1 VSRNHFD
8 HFLNQAKRAVLS
20 AADVVRT
27 RRQVSSPIVEGHEAG
42 GREVKLNLDRQ
53 LSELL
58 ISNLTRDGIRVI
70 SEESEGSHAI
80 TDDVVWIIDPL
91 DGSFN
96 YLRNAGPSAIC
107 CALLERNSPVLGVI
121 FDLSS
126 NQLYWGGPAFGSFCD
141 DSPLTVS
148 RQTQLGSA
156 LVYTGLPSRMKV
168 SSAHSLDALTHLL
181 RHAQKVRMIGS
192 AAISLVKVASGIG
205 DLYSETSIMPWDVA
219 AGVALVEGA
228 GGLVL
233 PGLASRSTPINI
245 TAGNPELVRLLSN
258 R

>member
-1 VSRNHFD
+1 MSRNQLD
-8 HFLNQAKRAVLS
+8 HLLNQAKRAVLS

-42 GREVKLNLDRQ
+42 GREVKLDLDRQ

-58 ISNLTRDGIRVI
+58 INNLQRDGVQVI
-70 SEESEGSHAI
+70 SEESEESHAI

-107 CALLERNSPVLGVI
+107 CALLEKNSPVLGVI

-126 NQLYWGGPAFGSFCD
+126 NQLYWGGPTFGSFCN

-148 RQTQLGSA
+148 RQTQLSSA
-156 LVYTGLPSRMKV
+156 LVYTGLPSRLEI
-168 SSAHSLDALTHLL
+168 SAAHSLDALTHLL

-192 AAISLVKVASGIG
+192 AAISLAKVASGIG
-205 DLYSETSIMPWDVA
+205 DVYSETSIMPWDVA

-233 PGLASRSTPINI
+233 PGLTSRSAPLNI

>member
-1 VSRNHFD
+1 
-8 HFLNQAKRAVLS
+8 
-20 AADVVRT
+20 
-27 RRQVSSPIVEGHEAG
+27 VSSPIVEGHEAG
-42 GREVKLNLDRQ
+42 GREVKLDLDRQ

-58 ISNLTRDGIRVI
+58 INNLQRDGVQVI
-70 SEESEGSHAI
+70 SEESEESHAI

-107 CALLERNSPVLGVI
+107 CALLEKNSPVLGVI

-126 NQLYWGGPAFGSFCD
+126 NQLYWGGPTFGSFCND
-141 DSPLTVS
+141 FPLTVS
-148 RQTQLGSA
+148 RQTQLSSA
-156 LVYTGLPSRMKV
+156 LVYTGLPSRMEI
-168 SSAHSLDALTHLL
+168 SAAHSLDALTHLL

-192 AAISLVKVASGIG
+192 AAISLAKVASGIG
-205 DLYSETSIMPWDVA
+205 DVYSETSIMPWDVA

-233 PGLASRSTPINI
+233 PGLTSRSAPLNI

>member
-1 VSRNHFD
+1 MSQSHLTP
-8 HFLNQAKRAVLS
+8 FLKQAKHAVLS
-20 AADVVRT
+20 AAEIVHAE
-27 RRQVSSPIVEGHEAG
+27 RRVGSPIVEGHEAG
-42 GREVKLNLDRQ
+42 GREVKLDLDRR

-58 ISNLTRDGIRVI
+58 VSILQTDGIRVI
-70 SEESEGSHAI
+70 SEESHESHAI

-91 DGSFN
+91 DGSYNF
-96 YLRNAGPSAIC
+96 LRNAGPSAIC
-107 CALLERNSPVLGVI
+107 CALLEQNSPVLGVV

-126 NQLYWGGPAFGSFCD
+126 NQLYWGGSAFGSFCD
-141 DSPLTVS
+141 DSRLTVS
-148 RQTQLGSA
+148 HQTQLDAA
-156 LVYTGLPSRMKV
+156 LVYTGLPSRMEV
-168 SSAHSLDALTHLL
+168 SGAHSLDALTHLL

-228 GGLVL
+228 GGLAL
-233 PGLASRSTPINI
+233 PGLTSRSAPLTI
-245 TAGNPELVRLLSN
+245 TAGNAELVRLLSS

>member
-1 VSRNHFD
+1 MESCE
-8 HFLNQAKRAVLS
+8 S
-20 AADVVRT
+20 
-27 RRQVSSPIVEGHEAG
+27 G
-42 GREVKLNLDRQ
+42 GREVKLDLDRQ
-53 LSELL
+53 ISELL
-58 ISNLTRDGIRVI
+58 VSNLARDGIRVI
-70 SEESEGSHAI
+70 SEESEASHAI

-96 YLRNAGPSAIC
+96 FVRNAGPSAIC
-107 CALLERNSPVLGVI
+107 CALLEKNSPVLGVI

-148 RQTQLGSA
+148 HQTQLGSA
-156 LVYTGLPSRMKV
+156 LVYTGLPSRMDV
-168 SSAHSLDALTHLL
+168 SGAHSLDALTHLL

-219 AGVALVEGA
+219 AGVALIEGA
-228 GGLVL
+228 GGLAL
-233 PGLASRSTPINI
+233 PGLTSRNAPLNI

>member
-1 VSRNHFD
+1 MSQTPWAES
-8 HFLNQAKRAVLS
+8 LELAKHAVLS
-20 AADVVRT
+20 AAAAVNGQRHLH
-27 RRQVSSPIVEGHEAG
+27 SPVVEGQEVG
-42 GREVKLNLDRQ
+42 GREVKLDLDRQ

-58 ISNLTRDGIRVI
+58 INHLQRDGIRVI
-70 SEESEGSHAI
+70 SEESRESHAI

-91 DGSFN
+91 DGSYNF
-96 YLRNAGPSAIC
+96 LRNAGPSAIC
-107 CALLERNSPVLGVI
+107 CALLEKNSPVLGVV

-126 NQLYWGGPAFGSFCD
+126 NQLYWGGPALGSFCGN
-141 DSPLTVS
+141 SPLKVS
-148 RQTQLGSA
+148 QQTRLNAA
-156 LVYTGLPSRMKV
+156 LVYTGLPSRMEV
-168 SSAHSLDALTHLL
+168 TGAHSLDALTHLL

-228 GGLVL
+228 GGLAL
-233 PGLASRSTPINI
+233 PSLPSRSAPINI
-245 TAGNPELVRLLSN
+245 TAGNAELVRLLSN

>member
-1 VSRNHFD
+1 
-8 HFLNQAKRAVLS
+8 
-20 AADVVRT
+20 
-27 RRQVSSPIVEGHEAG
+27 VSSPIVEGHEAG
-42 GREVKLNLDRQ
+42 GREVKLDLDRQ

-58 ISNLTRDGIRVI
+58 INNLQRDGVQVI
-70 SEESEGSHAI
+70 SEESEESHAI

-107 CALLERNSPVLGVI
+107 CALLEKNSPVLGVI

-126 NQLYWGGPAFGSFCD
+126 NQLYWGGPTFGSFCN

-148 RQTQLGSA
+148 RQRQLSSA
-156 LVYTGLPSRMKV
+156 LVYTGLPSRMEI
-168 SSAHSLDALTHLL
+168 SAAHSLDALTHLL

-192 AAISLVKVASGIG
+192 AAISLAKVASGIG
-205 DLYSETSIMPWDVA
+205 DVYSETSIMPWDVA

-233 PGLASRSTPINI
+233 PGLTSRSAPLNI